1 MGGVFVIN
9 IETLNMKKF
18 ERADFSKIEN
28 YPLSARDNKV
38 SINDFCK
45 TGSYKKSGRL
55 SDLLP
60 AQLKAI
66 ELMEIVGHLSKA
78 RESGKGI
85 IFAIGA
91 HVIKAGCSPLIIDW
105 IKNGTIT
112 ALAMNG
118 AGAVHDLEIA
128 MIGETSEDVEKEVK
142 NGRFGM
148 VDETADQTMAALN
161 GYPDAGF
168 GQALGQWIVDKG
180 MAYAEYSILAAAAR
194 KEIPATVHA
203 SIGCEI
209 THLHPKTDGGLIGQK
224 SFEDFKIFTASLKT
238 LSGGGC
244 YFNVGSAVILP
255 EVFIKAL
262 SAARNLGSDVS
273 DFITVDL
280 DMIRHYRPTVNVVH
294 RPVVDGG
301 IGYAITG
308 HHEILLPLLYHMM
321 EGG

>member
-1 MGGVFVIN
+1 
-9 IETLNMKKF
+9 MKKF
-18 ERADFSKIEN
+18 ERADFTKLKN
-28 YPLSARDNKV
+28 YPLSERDNKV
-38 SINDFCK
+38 SVNDFCK
-45 TGSYKKSGRL
+45 INSYRKSGRIT
-55 SDLLP
+55 DLLP
-60 AQLKAI
+60 AQLKAV
-66 ELMEIVGHLSKA
+66 ELKEVIGHLKKA
-78 RESGKGI
+78 RESGKGV

-105 IKNGTIT
+105 IKNGTVT
-112 ALAMNG
+112 AVAMNG

-128 MIGETSEDVEKEVK
+128 MAGETSEDVEKEVK

-161 GYPDAGF
+161 QYPDAGF
-168 GQALGQWIVDKG
+168 GQAVGQWIVDKNMPYG
-180 MAYAEYSILAAAAR
+180 EYSILAAAAQ

-209 THLHPKTDGGLIGQK
+209 THLHPKTDGGLIGKK
-224 SFEDFKIFTASLKT
+224 SFEDFKIFTANLGS

-262 SAARNLGSDVS
+262 SAARNLGGDVS
-273 DFITVDL
+273 GFMTVDL

-294 RPVVDGG
+294 RPVAGGPGAGGG

-308 HHEILLPLLYHMM
+308 HHELLLPLIYHMLDS
-321 EGG
+321 E

>member
-1 MGGVFVIN
+1 
-9 IETLNMKKF
+9 MKKY
-18 ERADFSKIEN
+18 ERADFTKLKS
-28 YPLSARDNKV
+28 YPLSERESKV
-38 SINDFCK
+38 SVNDFCK
-45 TGSYKKSGRL
+45 TGSYRKTGMIT
-55 SDLLP
+55 DLLP
-60 AQLKAI
+60 EQLKAV
-66 ELMEIVGHLSKA
+66 ELKEIVGHVKKA
-78 RESGKGI
+78 REEGRGV

-91 HVIKAGCSPLIIDW
+91 HVIKSGCSPLIIDW

-128 MIGETSEDVEKEVK
+128 MAGETSEDVEKEVK

-168 GQALGQWIVDKG
+168 GQALGQWIVDKD
-180 MAYAEYSILAAAAR
+180 MPYSEYSILAAAVK

-209 THLHPKTDGGLIGQK
+209 THLHPKADGALIGEK
-224 SFEDFKIFTASLKT
+224 SFDDFKIFTASLKS

-262 SAARNLGSDVS
+262 SAARNLGGDVS
-273 DFITVDL
+273 GFITVDF
-280 DMIRHYRPTVNVVH
+280 DMIRHYRPAVNVVH
-294 RPVVDGG
+294 RPVQGG
-301 IGYAITG
+301 GKGYAITG
-308 HHEILLPLLYHMM
+308 HHELLLPLLYHML